1 MHFPPVC
8 GIVSIID
15 RAKFTLGAER
25 NVHEEGLR
33 LAVLSDAI
41 LALAQRVLGPNGFR
55 IVSGTIQC
63 VVFAASNLTSNRRR
77 FLIALTGTA
86 MPILLL
92 FLQMALLNGVRTEV
106 TRLYNDFDFDIA
118 IIPSTYQ
125 FLYSAS
131 TFDVIRME
139 EARAVP
145 GVAKTSILNIAGGS
159 WMDETAKH
167 ASPVLLIGVD
177 DDPSFVS
184 NYAMRSGLS
193 RLRASND
200 VLIDAY
206 SNRSIGSTAIGARGV
221 LNGHRVEVQG
231 QFRLGLFFYAD
242 GALLVGNPYF
252 PLLAGRPSHSA
263 SIGLVRVAAG
273 ADVRSVR
280 NELAKTLPSDVQ
292 VLTRPQLLSNEQAY
306 FISNKPLGLIV
317 AVGVVIAIVA
327 GTVVLW
333 QVLSAEIIR
342 RIKEFA
348 TLSAMGFSPTFI
360 FGAGVCETVLMGL
373 AAYCPAL
380 IVSTLLLGL
389 VELETHLPAQV
400 SLWLAARVLF
410 IVILMSV
417 LCSLSVSRRIR
428 RARPVSL
435 F

>member
-1 MHFPPVC
+1 MD
-8 GIVSIID
+8 IYWILSIID
-15 RAKFTLGAER
+15 KAKFTLR
-25 NVHEEGLR
+25 TKRDIHEEGLR
-33 LAVLSDAI
+33 LAVFSDAV
-41 LALAQRVLGPNGFR
+41 LTLAQRLLNPRGFR
-55 IVSGTIQC
+55 IVSGAIQC
-63 VVFAASNLTSNRRR
+63 AVFAASNLASNRRR
-77 FLIALTGTA
+77 FLIAVTGTA

-139 EARAVP
+139 EARAAP
-145 GVAKTSILNIAGGS
+145 GVAKTSVLNIAGGS
-159 WMDETAKH
+159 WMDETTKH

-177 DDPSFVS
+177 DDPSFVA
-184 NYAMRSGLS
+184 NGALRSGLS

-206 SNRSIGSTAIGARGV
+206 SNRTIGSTSVGARGI
-221 LNGHRVEVQG
+221 LDGHRVTVRG
-231 QFRLGLFFYAD
+231 RFRLGLFFYAD

-263 SIGLVRVAAG
+263 SIGLVKVAAG
-273 ADVRSVR
+273 ADVGSVR
-280 NELAKTLPSDVQ
+280 NELAKMLPSDVR
-292 VLTRPQLLSNEQAY
+292 VLTRSQLLSNEQAY

-317 AVGVVIAIVA
+317 AVGVVIAAVA
-327 GTVVLW
+327 GAVVLW

-342 RIKEFA
+342 RMKEFA
-348 TLSAMGFSPTFI
+348 TLSAMGFSPAFI
-360 FGAGVCETVLMGL
+360 FGAGVCETVFMGL

-380 IVSTLLLGL
+380 ILSTLLLGL
-389 VELETHLPAQV
+389 VELETHLPTQV
-400 SLWLAARVLF
+400 SPWLAAKVLF

-428 RARPVSL
+428 RARPASL